1 MALLT
6 RSHRVRACAVAAA
19 MAVVCPRVSA
29 QQAEDGANAV
39 KATFLYNFTKF
50 IDWPTAAFEGISGPF
65 RVCVFADI
73 AFGRAIEATLRGETI
88 RSRPIEV
95 LTPATVE
102 STRTCHIAYFDRG
115 QMGRAGKLLP
125 SLGQATVLTVGD
137 GPQFLEH
144 GVAIAFILENNRI
157 RFDVNIPAVDR
168 AGLTVSSKL
177 LRVARN
183 VDRGMGR

>member
-1 MALLT
+1 MAL
-6 RSHRVRACAVAAA
+6 
-19 MAVVCPRVSA
+19 VCTRVSA

-50 IDWPTAAFEGISGPF
+50 IDWPPAAFETSGPF
-65 RVCVFADI
+65 RVCVFSDI
-73 AFGRAIEATLRGETI
+73 AVGRAIEATLRGETI
-88 RSRPIEV
+88 RTRPIEV

-115 QMGRAGKLLP
+115 QVGRAGKLLP
-125 SLGQATVLTVGD
+125 SLGHATVLTVGD

-144 GVAIAFILENNRI
+144 GVAIAFILENNRV
-157 RFDVNIPAVDR
+157 RFDVNMPAVER

-183 VDRGMGR
+183 VDRGAGR